1 MPKTI
6 IRSDDAPAPVA
17 SYSQAVRAGNLLF
30 TSGQI
35 AIDPKTGRMV
45 EGGIEPETRQVLDN
59 LGAVLAAA
67 NASYHDVLKATVYLA
82 DMSEFAAFNA
92 VYAKYFGDEPPA
104 RVTVGIAALPRN
116 ARVEIEVVALL
127 ATAE

>member
-67 NASYHDVLKATVYLA
+67 KASYRDVLKATVYLA
-82 DMSEFAAFNA
+82 DMNEFAAFNA

-104 RVTVGIAALPRN
+104 RVTVGVAALPRN
-116 ARVEIEVVALL
+116 ARVEIEAVALL